1 MKWLVQ
7 KCDKGYL
14 AWRIEKWL
22 MAEEPLEKLRFRDLI
37 GEKLETVFLMERR
50 QDLFKGLYVTVQL
63 CYNICLTPGNSI
75 LSSAFYEILCKN
87 GAVFPN
93 VF

>member
-1 MKWLVQ
+1 
-7 KCDKGYL
+7 
-14 AWRIEKWL
+14 

-37 GEKLETVFLMERR
+37 GEKLATVFLMERR

-63 CYNICLTPGNSI
+63 CYNICLTPRNSI

-87 GAVFPN
+87 GALFPN
-93 VF
+93 VFLSIWQNIWAKSYILNLLELF

>member
-1 MKWLVQ
+1 
-7 KCDKGYL
+7 
-14 AWRIEKWL
+14 

-63 CYNICLTPGNSI
+63 CYNICLTQGNSS